1 MPKTF
6 ATQCFCVA
14 FEEASGSEKDYGL
27 ERGGVSRLSV
37 EKKLSHNAEKFRE
50 GTICVVF
57 QKTSAGGKEYG

>member
-1 MPKTF
+1 MPNSF
-6 ATQCFCVA
+6 VGEA
-14 FEEASGSEKDYGL
+14 FHAVFQQISGTKNDYGL